1 MPVSEEKPATN
12 EGDCNWNGQG
22 SNVPRF
28 SGSSDI
34 PNDFPATRDAKKE
47 TGCMGARQ
55 RRPSAPSVG
64 LKIAQ
69 GWTSVVSAPIPSS
82 KRGGV
87 VGGAADDERKR
98 EHFPPLSLGFLP
110 LSAE

>member
-1 MPVSEEKPATN
+1 
-12 EGDCNWNGQG
+12 
-22 SNVPRF
+22 
-28 SGSSDI
+28 
-34 PNDFPATRDAKKE
+34 
-47 TGCMGARQ
+47 MGARQ
-55 RRPSAPSVG
+55 RRPSALSVG

-98 EHFPPLSLGFLP
+98 ADHSGLGRRLSLCFPGYLDKP
-110 LSAE
+110 